1 MATSGQAVPNVR
13 LRKSIVA
20 SDPLSIA
27 ASPDAPG
34 RSFSEKAL
42 DLLFSL
48 LREVVERHH
57 PELLPVLSGGA
68 SGAASG
74 SELSP
79 QLLGRAIQAQGILFQ
94 LLSIAEQNG
103 AMRKRREVE
112 RIDGRDCL
120 PGTFAHVF
128 ASAKRAG
135 LSADAVRLAFAGLKV
150 RPVLTAHPTE
160 AKRVTVLERHR
171 RIYRLLIELE
181 SPRWTPRERAAHEAT
196 LRNEIELLWLTG
208 ELRLEKPNVSQ
219 EIAWGLHFFNETLFE
234 VAPEVLAR
242 ADEAMAQHFGEY
254 GAGAR
259 SLPGFLE
266 FGSWIGGDR
275 DGNPFVTNAITRGA
289 LIECRLAALRRHRQG
304 VLDLLRRLSVTEASL
319 VLSDDFRD
327 ALTLALEESS
337 EGGAIAARNPGE
349 PFRQFLVC
357 MLGRLDDSIAD
368 ATEEE
373 GGRRGYESAD
383 RLLADLRTLDAGLR
397 DANLDLLADTE
408 VRPLCRQVEV
418 FRFSTVRLDLREN
431 STRVTQ
437 TLEALWRASRG
448 EPADAPAPEQ
458 SGTEWRNWLLAELA
472 QPRSGPRDIGD
483 LPAVASETLGMFRL
497 IAELRPRLGR
507 DAFGSFI
514 LSMTRNVSDVL
525 GVYLL
530 AKEAGL
536 YADPGGV
543 ERCSLPIM
551 PLFETIEDLRRAPA
565 IMRELLAMPLIRRSV
580 RALGGVQEVM
590 IGYSD
595 SNKDGGFLSSNWE
608 LYKAQMKLTAV
619 GNEAGAKIA
628 FFHGR
633 GGSVS
638 RGGVPAG
645 RAIAAQ
651 PAGSIQGL
659 FRLTEQGEVISSK
672 YANKGTAA
680 FNLELLAASVFDHAL
695 KSQRSEG
702 PSPGFHP
709 VPEFD
714 DALEALSG
722 AAHAAY
728 VNLIAHPGL
737 VSYFQEASPL
747 DEISL
752 LNIGSRPARRFGAR
766 SLSELRAIPWVF
778 AWAQNRHL
786 ITGWF
791 GVGSSLA
798 NFIDVRGAGGEALLA
813 RMFNES
819 SLFRLIV
826 DEVEKTLAVVDLDLA
841 REYSAL
847 VADAGVRE
855 EVFGMIVRE
864 FDITRTQILRITG
877 SREVAERFPEY
888 RQKLGHRLPVINQV
902 SRQQIALLHAYRR
915 TEDAARKEEFRKAL
929 LLSIN
934 CVAAGFG
941 ATG

>member
-1 MATSGQAVPNVR
+1 VVTDPV
-13 LRKSIVA
+13 SIPA
-20 SDPLSIA
+20 SANALDH
-27 ASPDAPG
+27 
-34 RSFSEKAL
+34 SFSEKAL
-42 DLLFSL
+42 GLLFSL

-57 PELLPVLSGGA
+57 PELVPMLSGGA
-68 SGAASG
+68 LDGAAGQGAGADSTA
-74 SELSP
+74 LSP

-103 AMRKRREVE
+103 AMRKRRETE
-112 RIDGRDCL
+112 RLLGREAL
-120 PGTFAHVF
+120 AGTFAQVF
-128 ASAKRAG
+128 AAAKKAG
-135 LSADAVRLAFAGLKV
+135 LSADAVRAAVAGLKV

-219 EIAWGLHFFNETLFE
+219 EIAWGLHFFNETLFDT
-234 VAPEVLAR
+234 APEVLAR
-242 ADEAMAQHFGEY
+242 ADEAMAQHYGEA
-254 GAGAR
+254 AGGDDVAPA
-259 SLPGFLE
+259 LPPFLE

-275 DGNPFVTNAITRGA
+275 DGNPFVTNGITRGA
-289 LIECRLAALRRHRQG
+289 LIECRLAALRRHRQS
-304 VLDLLRRLSVTEASL
+304 VLDLVRSLSATEAAL
-319 VLSDDFRD
+319 ALAGDFRD
-327 ALTLALEESS
+327 ALVLALEESG
-337 EGGAIAARNPGE
+337 EGSAIAARNPGE

-357 MLGRLDDSIAD
+357 MLKRLDDNIAGTNEFGAGD
-368 ATEEE
+368 S
-373 GGRRGYESAD
+373 RRHAYESAD
-383 RLLADLRTLDAGLR
+383 RLITDLRTLEGGLR
-397 DANLDLLADTE
+397 AARLDGLADSE
-408 VRPLCRQVEV
+408 VLPLRRQVEV
-418 FRFSTVRLDLREN
+418 FRFSTVRLDVREN

-437 TLEALWRASRG
+437 TLEALWRAGRG
-448 EPADAPAPEQ
+448 EPEDAPVPDQA
-458 SGTEWRNWLLAELA
+458 GTEWRDWLLAELA
-472 QPRSGPRDIGD
+472 RPRTAPRDTGG
-483 LPAVASETLGMFRL
+483 LPAVATETLGLFRL
-497 IAELRPRLGR
+497 IADMRPQLGR
-507 DAFGSFI
+507 EAFGSFI

-608 LYKAQMKLTAV
+608 LFKAQMKLTAV
-619 GNEAGAKIA
+619 GNEADVKIA

-659 FRLTEQGEVISSK
+659 FRLTEQGEVISGK

-695 KSQRSEG
+695 KSGR
-702 PSPGFHP
+702 PGGALQA

-798 NFIDVRGAGGEALLA
+798 NFVDVRGASGEALLA
-813 RMFNES
+813 RMFAES
-819 SLFRLIV
+819 PLFRLIV
-826 DEVEKTLAVVDLDLA
+826 DEVEKTLAVVDLELA
-841 REYSAL
+841 REYSLL
-847 VADAGVRE
+847 VADAGVRD

-864 FDITRTQILRITG
+864 YDITRRQILRLTR
-877 SREVAERFPEY
+877 STELAERFPDY
-888 RQKLGHRLPVINQV
+888 RRKLAHRLPVINQV
-902 SRQQIALLHAYRR
+902 SRQQIALLRAFRE
-915 TEDAARKEEFRKAL
+915 TDDAARKEEFRKAL